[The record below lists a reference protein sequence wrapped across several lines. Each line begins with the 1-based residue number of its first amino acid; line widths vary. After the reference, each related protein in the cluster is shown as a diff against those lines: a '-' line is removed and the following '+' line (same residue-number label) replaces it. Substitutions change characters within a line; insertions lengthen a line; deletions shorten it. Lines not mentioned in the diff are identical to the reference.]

1 MKRGCAASQ
10 RQRRLS
16 KLTSDEVAHYEIIE
30 RSDMISWREAQMAKK
45 VLVVDDELDM
55 RTFITTL
62 LETNGFKPLSAQDG
76 IQGLEMARKSKP
88 SLIILDVMMPRES
101 GIALYRDLKGDPD
114 LKDIPVIMLSALSKK
129 TFFHSQKVLD
139 EYKREKIP
147 EPEAYIEK
155 PPEPDELLDA
165 VQKTLK

>member
-1 MKRGCAASQ
+1 
-10 RQRRLS
+10 
-16 KLTSDEVAHYEIIE
+16 
-30 RSDMISWREAQMAKK
+30 MAKK

-76 IQGLEMARKSKP
+76 IQGFEMARKSKP

-139 EYKREKIP
+139 EYKGEKIP

-155 PPEPDELLDA
+155 PPEPDELLEA